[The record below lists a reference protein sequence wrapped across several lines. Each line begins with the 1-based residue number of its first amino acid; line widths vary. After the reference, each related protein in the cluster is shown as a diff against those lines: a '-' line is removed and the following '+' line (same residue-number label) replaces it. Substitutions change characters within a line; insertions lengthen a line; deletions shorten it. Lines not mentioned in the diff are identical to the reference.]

1 MASRNAE
8 SASSGKPADSKIKTT
23 DADAS
28 VAHPP
33 RVTRIGKAVA
43 Q

>member
-8 SASSGKPADSKIKTT
+8 SAGSGKPADSKIKTS
-23 DADAS
+23 DADVS

-33 RVTRIGKAVA
+33 SVPRIGKVVA